1 MTRLSGVI
9 ANLNTATVGES
20 LRKESTLDDE
30 NKSKFLTDDHG
41 ERVRGFVKILLAVR
55 SIKYPEPC
63 THQLQR
69 RKHEGKKIKNI
80 SSDLE
85 EKKR

>member
-9 ANLNTATVGES
+9 ANLNTAKVGES
-20 LRKESTLDDE
+20 LRKESTLNDE

-69 RKHEGKKIKNI
+69 RNIKEERKK
-80 SSDLE
+80 
-85 EKKR
+85 